1 MRDKKTNIS
10 LAIFTVLPL
19 LFGFV
24 ETRASLGHLQADDW
38 PAHALFHV
46 AMGLGGLLAAYGL
59 ILILTW
65 GPLRR
70 GERWAWYAIGCAAFT
85 VHGSQLVGDL
95 VTGGGLRNQ
104 QGIVANGAT
113 LITAVVI
120 AVLSYG
126 VGLALSWPHTQLRPS

>member
-10 LAIFTVLPL
+10 LAIFTALPL

-24 ETRASLGHLQADDW
+24 ETRASLGHLQRDGW

-65 GPLRR
+65 VPLRR
-70 GERWAWYAIGCAAFT
+70 GERWAWYAIGFAAFT
-85 VHGSQLVGDL
+85 VHGSQLVGYL

-104 QGIVANGAT
+104 QGIVANGTA

-126 VGLALSWPHTQLRPS
+126 VGLALSWPHTRRRP